1 MEKIYKTM
9 QGTGVINIVIG
20 SVIITVGLAAGV
32 MAIVSGGVF
41 TETQI
46 RYYILKIGFETG
58 QICPVEREKPYDR
71 GRCTVFLISGSLCGE
86 LCGNGQKR
94 IRRCAGYSLS
104 HTWCFLYILCF
115 FRTDSGARRMW
126 SMPIISFYLR
136 KSNGFIFIVI

>member
-9 QGTGVINIVIG
+9 QGTGRAG
-20 SVIITVGLAAGV
+20 SRCDGDRQRC
-32 MAIVSGGVF
+32 VF